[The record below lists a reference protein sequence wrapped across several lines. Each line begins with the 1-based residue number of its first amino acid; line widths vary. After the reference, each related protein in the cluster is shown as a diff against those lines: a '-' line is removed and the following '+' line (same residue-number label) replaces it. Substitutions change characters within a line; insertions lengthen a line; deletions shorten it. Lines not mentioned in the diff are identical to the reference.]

1 MFRFAFPLVVFF
13 LVSHLAPDSRMPR
26 LDQHHPQAFSLAWL
40 HSCLR
45 LCVYVAWRDACR
57 SRVTSARHSKSM
69 AITSISTRSSLFS
82 GPAPIVHSA
91 LASATSNSRW
101 AFRVWRCA
109 LGNHRCPHHTPR
121 CLGCLCAA
129 MLPKVCPNIWP
140 CGPEK
145 VDRTPAPLAHMN
157 AVLPRSLRGPRM
169 LRRCGQGGSR
179 ARAAASECV
188 GALRCRYS
196 RCWCISGWCEVGA
209 PALTAVV

>member
-1 MFRFAFPLVVFF
+1 MSSIVCVRCVARCLQEPRDFCEALEGH
-13 LVSHLAPDSRMPR
+13 SHHVNFNAE
-26 LDQHHPQAFSLAWL
+26 F
-40 HSCLR
+40 
-45 LCVYVAWRDACR
+45 
-57 SRVTSARHSKSM
+57 T
-69 AITSISTRSSLFS
+69 FS

-157 AVLPRSLRGPRM
+157 AVLPRSLGGLRM
-169 LRRCGQGGSR
+169 LRRWGQGGSR